1 MSVWAE
7 GAGGGVPPGT
17 RASAA
22 PGAPGGIASGA
33 PGGATPFA
41 SAVALDH
48 VGVAAR
54 DLPPLLAQY
63 QRLGFDLSPL
73 AQQSGR
79 RTPEG
84 PVELFGS
91 GNRCAFFRHGY
102 VELIGILD
110 PALYPNAV
118 DQFVARYH
126 GLHIAAFAMAN
137 AEANLARLRA
147 GGLAIPGVAYLER
160 PVEAGGSIARFARLP
175 FPDAPEGRVQ
185 LISHLT
191 PELVW
196 QDRWMNHAN
205 KVDALEA
212 LVLVAADPAKTAAR
226 FSRLTGL
233 PVLPDPAGGFL
244 LELPGM
250 AGAAGPN
257 APVLRTSVRMLPPEA
272 LPRVLPGVVPPCL
285 PFMAGM
291 VLRTSDGNAA
301 VRTVLAALPVGD
313 MPVQEMPGGA
323 LLVPPGLAGGAAILF
338 AP

>member
-1 MSVWAE
+1 M
-7 GAGGGVPPGT
+7 
-17 RASAA
+17 
-22 PGAPGGIASGA
+22 SGA
-33 PGGATPFA
+33 PETAVAPAGAPST
-41 SAVALDH
+41 AVALDH

-73 AQQSGR
+73 AQQSGK
-79 RTPEG
+79 RTPDG
-84 PVELFGS
+84 QVELFGS

-118 DQFVARYH
+118 DQFVARYR
-126 GLHIAAFAMAN
+126 GLHIAAFAMAD

-160 PVEAGGSIARFARLP
+160 PVEAGGPTARFARLP

-185 LISHLT
+185 LITHLT

-205 KVDALEA
+205 KVEALEA
-212 LVLVAADPAKTAAR
+212 LVLVAANPAETAAR

-233 PVLPDPAGGFL
+233 PMVPDPAGGFL

-257 APVLRTSVRMLPPEA
+257 APVLRTSVRMLPPAA
-272 LPRVLPGVVPPCL
+272 LDAVLPGVTAPTL

-291 VLRTSDGNAA
+291 VLRTSDGNTAA
-301 VRTVLAALPVGD
+301 RQVLAGLPVR
-313 MPVQEMPGGA
+313 EMPGGA
-323 LLVPPGLAGGAAILF
+323 LLVPPEHAGGAAILF
-338 AP
+338 RP